1 MPYYQ
6 TFAGFQT
13 VHREKPIRIAFLV
26 NNFPML
32 SETFVLNQITGLLD
46 RGHEVDIYTQ
56 NLHSWDTIHPDV
68 SRYRLWERTYALH
81 KVPED
86 HIWRLLQG
94 LWLLIINFFK
104 APKLIARSLN
114 MFAYGQQAMNLWL
127 LYTAASLLQRPDNYD
142 YDIIHCQ
149 FGTQSYRGMAFKQLL
164 SPTPKLLIMFR
175 GFDISH
181 YVQQNG
187 PNVYTRPFQ
196 HADYC
201 LANCEFFRQRVIN
214 LGWPAEKIAVH
225 FSGLDVGKFSLRLR
239 QLDPGEPVHIATT
252 GRLVEKKGIEYA
264 IRAVASVAKHY
275 PNLTYSIIGDGP
287 LREALTAII
296 QELQAES
303 YIHLLGWKNETEII
317 QLLDQC
323 HLFIAPSIT
332 AADGNQDA
340 PINVLKE
347 AMAMGLPV
355 ISTHHGGIPELVED
369 GVSGYLVPERDVEAL
384 ADRLN
389 ALLAHPEQWPAM
401 GQAGRSFVEHHY
413 NLDHLNDL
421 LVQRYRALLVD
432 HWQALSLKAVSSPD
446 KSSEYLLSPLK

>member
-1 MPYYQ
+1 
-6 TFAGFQT
+6 
-13 VHREKPIRIAFLV
+13 
-26 NNFPML
+26 ML
-32 SETFVLNQITGLLD
+32 SETFVLNQITGLLE

-56 NLHSWDTIHPDV
+56 NLHGWDKIHPDV

-81 KVPED
+81 KVPEN
-86 HIWRLLQG
+86 HLWRILKG
-94 LWLLIINFFK
+94 LWLVIIHCFK
-104 APKLIARSLN
+104 APRLIARSLN
-114 MFAYGQQAMNLWL
+114 VFTYGQQAMNLWL
-127 LYTAASLLQRPDNYD
+127 LYTAASLLQRPQAHS

-164 SPTPKLLIMFR
+164 SPKPKLLIMFR

-201 LANCEFFRQRVIN
+201 LANCEFFRQRVID

-225 FSGLDVGKFSLRLR
+225 FSGLDVSKFSLRLR
-239 QLDPGEPVHIATT
+239 HLNPDSPIHIATI

-264 IRAVASVAKHY
+264 IRAVANVAKHH
-275 PNLTYSIIGDGP
+275 PNLRYSIIGDGP
-287 LREALTAII
+287 LRDELTAVI
-296 QELQAES
+296 QELHAES

-332 AADGNQDA
+332 ASDGNQDA

-369 GVSGYLVPERDVEAL
+369 GISGYLVPERDAEAL

-389 ALLAHPEQWPAM
+389 TLLAHPEQWSAM
-401 GQAGRSFVEHHY
+401 GQAGRFFVERHY
-413 NLDHLNDL
+413 NLEHLNDL
-421 LVQRYRALLVD
+421 LVQRYRALLAE
-432 HWQALSLKAVSSPD
+432 HWQDLSLKSVSVADQP
-446 KSSEYLLSPLK
+446 SEYLLSPLK